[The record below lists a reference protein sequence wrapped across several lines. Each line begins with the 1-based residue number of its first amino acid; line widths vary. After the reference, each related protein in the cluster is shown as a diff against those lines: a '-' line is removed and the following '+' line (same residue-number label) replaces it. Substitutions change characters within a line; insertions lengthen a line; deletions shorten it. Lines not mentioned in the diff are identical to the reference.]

1 MMDNVNHVLR
11 LVVVQT
17 CLGEVDCMRRQ
28 TTEQKLKFDSVANKY
43 ERLKKCGNTIFSKFV
58 QTNEAAVSPAEAAA
72 YDFIWPGLADHKLLK
87 AAIGLTM
94 ETGLSYTRWHDRVLL
109 VSRYIDTDDVEQSRI
124 ELIMDHHVCPPVMCY
139 YNLEDDSDFS
149 FMAIRTI
156 DPQFFS
162 LLIYG
167 NQMHFDYAGEDYV
180 VEWLPV

>member
-28 TTEQKLKFDSVANKY
+28 TTEQKFKFDSVANKY

>member
-1 MMDNVNHVLR
+1 MDNVNHVLR

-17 CLGEVDCMRRQ
+17 CLDEVDCMRRQ

>member
-1 MMDNVNHVLR
+1 MDNANHVLR

-17 CLGEVDCMRRQ
+17 CLDEVDCMRRQ
-28 TTEQKLKFDSVANKY
+28 TTEQKFKFDSVANKY
-43 ERLKKCGNTIFSKFV
+43 ERLKKCGNAIFSKFV
-58 QTNEAAVSPAEAAA
+58 QTNDVIVSPAEAAA

-94 ETGLSYTRWHDRVLL
+94 ETGLSYTRWHGRVLS
-109 VSRYIDTDDVEQSRI
+109 VSRYIDIDTVEQSRI